1 MSYFYL
7 ATPYSKYPAGIEC
20 AFIEACKQTAL
31 LIEAGIPV
39 YSPIAHTHPIAI
51 HSGLDPLDHSIWLP
65 ADKPMMDAAK
75 ALIVCKMEGWES
87 SYGISVEI
95 EEFHKAGKPVYMM
108 TPGVIPTLH
117 PPHPILGIM
126 GVARAGKDT
135 AAQALVADGWT
146 RVALADGVRG
156 AAMALDPH
164 VDEDWRLSDRLD
176 FVEGDWDTA
185 KKDAE
190 IRRTLQ
196 RMGTEAGRQIHGED
210 CWIKLAK
217 KKIDAA
223 PGPVVITDVRF
234 ANEAEAIRSWGG
246 KIIKIERPGVGPC
259 NGHSSEAL
267 DFEPN
272 ISIDNFGSIEDLH
285 RAIRKVAAS
294 YVASLDAGATG
305 CVRGSVAGLQAGG
318 ADADSQG
325 VRDWDRIRKELNS
338 TSARPP
344 PSLPPS
350 LPNQAF
356 RLLAD
361 ILDSQNDATRLCAL
375 TKQARELLAL
385 AKKGTNDDSR
395 SLPQADH

>member
-1 MSYFYL
+1 
-7 ATPYSKYPAGIEC
+7 
-20 AFIEACKQTAL
+20 
-31 LIEAGIPV
+31 
-39 YSPIAHTHPIAI
+39 
-51 HSGLDPLDHSIWLP
+51 
-65 ADKPMMDAAK
+65 
-75 ALIVCKMEGWES
+75 
-87 SYGISVEI
+87 
-95 EEFHKAGKPVYMM
+95 MM
-108 TPGVIPTLH
+108 TPGVIPALH

-146 RVALADGVRG
+146 RVAFADGVRE
-156 AAMALDPH
+156 AALALNPITNIQTNDPSW
-164 VDEDWRLSDRLD
+164 VNRLSQRVEEYGWDGAKDDAGTREEVRRL
-176 FVEGDWDTA
+176 
-185 KKDAE
+185 
-190 IRRTLQ
+190 LQ
-196 RMGTEAGRQIHGED
+196 RMGTEAGRHIHGED

-217 KKIDAA
+217 KKLDAA
-223 PGPVVITDVRF
+223 PGPVVVTDVRF
-234 ANEAEAIRSWGG
+234 RNEAEAIRSWGG

-375 TKQARELLAL
+375 TKQARELL
-385 AKKGTNDDSR
+385 KVHDGQGGNNS
-395 SLPQADH
+395 